1 MPAPPWCKHF
11 SPSWLSCNPFTVRPL
26 QNLFFCFSK
35 TAVLHGKR
43 TYIARQEGVFRKAK
57 ESL

>member
-1 MPAPPWCKHF
+1 MQPVHCQTLAKPI
-11 SPSWLSCNPFTVRPL
+11 
-26 QNLFFCFSK
+26 FCFSK